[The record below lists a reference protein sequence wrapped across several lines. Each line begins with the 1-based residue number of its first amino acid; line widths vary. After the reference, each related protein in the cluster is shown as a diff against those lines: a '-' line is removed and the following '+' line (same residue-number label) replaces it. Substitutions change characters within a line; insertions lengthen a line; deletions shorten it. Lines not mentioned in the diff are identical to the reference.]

1 MRAIYITVA
10 LLFLSAFSVLQ
21 ADGNVE
27 SSELKF
33 ALSRNN
39 RANVVRLKN
48 DKKIVRYILE
58 AYLDGWEI
66 DGPDDQLGG
75 ALCLRINK
83 AGGRY
88 IPGCLLCKNN
98 GERTYS
104 PTGCFGVIT
113 KAELEDFLQR
123 SIRNNPVVF
132 TGYGMNIVLKITKL
146 EFSEERDP
154 ASKEQKVKALNF
166 EIDIQSDGKIPI
178 SQPFS
183 RK

>member
-1 MRAIYITVA
+1 MRAIYSTVF
-10 LLFLSAFSVLQ
+10 LLFMSAFSALR

-27 SSELKF
+27 STELKF

-113 KAELEDFLQR
+113 RVELEDFLQR
-123 SIRNNPVVF
+123 STRNNPIIF
-132 TGYGMNIVLKITKL
+132 TGYGMTIVLKITKL

-154 ASKEQKVKALNF
+154 ASKEQKVKTLNF
-166 EIDIQSDGKIPI
+166 DLDIRPDAKVPI